1 MRVGILLAVAGLAW
15 LSDWP
20 WLIVVVGLCWVF
32 RADHWSS
39 PWAWVLG
46 LAGVFLVEAVL
57 AWQLPKPRQESLPPS
72 DLIMEG
78 AALSG
83 LSLLWG
89 LVPGL
94 IFWQVALGRDAM
106 VRIEHFLCRA
116 GKKALL
122 RSVRVILGV
131 LVVLFYSAGL

>member
-1 MRVGILLAVAGLAW
+1 MRVGTLLALAGLAW

-32 RADHWSS
+32 RVGHWSS
-39 PWAWVLG
+39 PWVWVLG
-46 LAGVFLVEAVL
+46 LSGAFLIEALL
-57 AWQLPKPRQESLPPS
+57 AWQLPKSRQSLPPS

-94 IFWQVALGRDAM
+94 IFWQAALGRDAM
-106 VRIEHFLCRA
+106 ARTEHLLRRA

-131 LVVLFYSAGL
+131 LAVLFYSSGL